1 MNRLMLMLSVLITSV
16 ALFFLIWILETTVRR
31 GIAGLN
37 WQVFVHNTP
46 APGSEGGLANA
57 LAGSVSMILI
67 GILIGTPVGILAGTF
82 LGEFGIG
89 KRSTEIVRF
98 FNDILLSTP
107 SIITGLFIYS
117 LIVVPLGNFSG
128 FAGGLSLAVIVLPI
142 VIRTTDEMLRLIP
155 SSMREAALALGAPR
169 WKVITSIIYRAAAP
183 GILTGVLLALARIS
197 GETAPLLFTALNN
210 QFWSLDMT
218 RPVANLPVVIFQFAM
233 SPYPGWQ
240 QLAWTGALIAVT
252 AVLCINLLSRF
263 ILAKKS
269 KMKA

>member
-1 MNRLMLMLSVLITSV
+1 MLILSVLITCV
-16 ALFFLIWILETTVRR
+16 ALIFLVWILGTTVRL
-31 GIAGLN
+31 GFTALN
-37 WQVFVHNTP
+37 WKIFTESTP
-46 APGSEGGLANA
+46 APGSQGGLANA
-57 LAGSVSMILI
+57 LAGSVVMILI
-67 GILIGTPVGILAGTF
+67 GILIGAPVGILAGTF
-82 LGEFGIG
+82 LGEYGIG

-117 LIVVPLGNFSG
+117 IIVVPLGNFSG
-128 FAGGLSLAVIVLPI
+128 FAGGLSLAIIVLPV
-142 VIRTTDEMLRLIP
+142 VIRTTDEMLRLVP
-155 SSMREAALALGAPR
+155 SAMREAALALGAPR
-169 WKVITSIIYRAAAP
+169 WKVITSIVYRAAAP

-210 QFWSLDMT
+210 QFWSLDL
-218 RPVANLPVVIFQFAM
+218 RHPVANLPVVIFQFAM

-240 QLAWTGALIAVT
+240 QLAWTGALIAVS